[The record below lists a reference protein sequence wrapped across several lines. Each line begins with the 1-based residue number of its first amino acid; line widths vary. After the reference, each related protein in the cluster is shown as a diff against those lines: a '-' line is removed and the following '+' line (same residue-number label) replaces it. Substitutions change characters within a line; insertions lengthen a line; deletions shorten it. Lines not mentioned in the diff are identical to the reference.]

1 MTAVTTAP
9 PASLAIM
16 LRALKLP
23 TVARHAEEVARLAE
37 RDGWTFERYVHHLVE
52 LELHERRRRRIER
65 YLRDS
70 DLPRDKTLATLDRAR
85 LPTKIAK
92 QLATL
97 CEGGFVERGDNLLAF
112 GLPGRGKTHLVCAIG
127 YELVQRGYRVLFIA
141 TYALVQRLLAAKRDL
156 CLEKELATLDGLD
169 AVILDD
175 IGYVQQNRDEME
187 VLFTFLAERYERRSV
202 IITSN
207 LVFSEWDRIFKDP
220 MTTAAAIDRL
230 IHHSVILEMTGGSI
244 RIEQAQ
250 SGRAAQGGIT
260 QINLDM
266 TTPNTPARDAA
277 PMAPAPATTTP
288 TTITPTTPTTTTR
301 STTPAHGATTKTGLA
316 TTTTAIPP
324 APDAAPTAPAP
335 ATPTPT
341 TPTTTTRGTTPT
353 HGATTK
359 TGLATTT
366 TATPTAPD
374 AAPMAPAPTAPAP
387 TATTPTTTTTST
399 PEVPTSTVTTV
410 DTSISQPT
418 TLGASLLA
426 TRAKTK
432 NRGHRTETDGEV

>member
-1 MTAVTTAP
+1 MTAVTTTP

-52 LELHERRRRRIER
+52 LEVHERRRRRIER

-156 CLEKELATLDGLD
+156 CLEKELAILDGFD

-230 IHHSVILEMTGGSI
+230 VHHCVILEMTGGSI

-250 SGRAAQGGIT
+250 SDRAAQGATT
-260 QINLDM
+260 QINLDR
-266 TTPNTPARDAA
+266 TT
-277 PMAPAPATTTP
+277 
-288 TTITPTTPTTTTR
+288 
-301 STTPAHGATTKTGLA
+301 SSSS
-316 TTTTAIPP
+316 

-335 ATPTPT
+335 ATPTPATTT
-341 TPTTTTRGTTPT
+341 TPTTE
-353 HGATTK
+353 A
-359 TGLATTT
+359 
-366 TATPTAPD
+366 
-374 AAPMAPAPTAPAP
+374 
-387 TATTPTTTTTST
+387 PTTT
-399 PEVPTSTVTTV
+399 VTTAN
-410 DTSISQPT
+410 TSSSQPT
-418 TLGASLLA
+418 TLGASLTT
-426 TRAKTK
+426 TRTKTK
-432 NRGHRTETDGEV
+432 NRGHRTEADGEM